1 MGREVERREGESE
14 GGEIA
19 KTERWREDREKI
31 SGERKNN
38 VGLKFIKDTL

>member
-1 MGREVERREGESE
+1 MSE

-19 KTERWREDREKI
+19 KTERWREDREEI
-31 SGERKNN
+31 SGGRKNN